1 MPKSSRAVTVHPMV
15 FRELEVLR
23 VRDVTPGMRRVTLTG
38 AQLGAFTSGSGHPM
52 AEFRSPGFDDDIRLH
67 FPYPGQADPVLP
79 VQLAHRVAFPK
90 DGPRSLSRVY
100 TVRRYDPEA
109 AELDID
115 FVRHGSGVA
124 TTWAHRVTP
133 GDRIHLGGPLASK
146 AFPATAD
153 WLLVAGDD
161 TALPA
166 IGRLLDEAP
175 EDLRAQV
182 FIEIAEDAHR
192 QELRALPGVTVHWLS
207 RAGAEAGTTSL
218 LLDVVRAADW
228 WDGAA
233 FAWVAGEQAA
243 VRDIRR
249 HLVED
254 RNLAKG
260 DIEFTGYWRRT
271 AVVALADDAAVP
283 DPEKTTPA
291 FSRFHD
297 LVELVPPLAIRAA
310 IGLGVGDLIA
320 RGVRTAEALAAAS
333 SSDPRAMAKL
343 LRYLH
348 AIDLLTETA
357 PGEYA
362 LTEVGEFMA
371 AEIWIDNLHPDGAQ
385 GRQEI
390 GLTGLVESIRTGR
403 AAYPSVAGRDY
414 AELCREQWYDDARLD
429 GAARRA
435 TFSAGPLASSRVLD
449 DIDHLVI
456 HADAA
461 SVYAREITAARP
473 GIRVTLCARP
483 TQADWLRR
491 DLPDSIP
498 DPAQRDRVT
507 VLEQSI
513 FDRAR
518 PRTRCCWSGRSA
530 RWPTPT

>member
-1 MPKSSRAVTVHPMV
+1 V
-15 FRELEVLR
+15 
-23 VRDVTPGMRRVTLTG
+23 
-38 AQLGAFTSGSGHPM
+38 
-52 AEFRSPGFDDDIRLH
+52 
-67 FPYPGQADPVLP
+67 
-79 VQLAHRVAFPK
+79 
-90 DGPRSLSRVY
+90 
-100 TVRRYDPEA
+100 
-109 AELDID
+109 
-115 FVRHGSGVA
+115 
-124 TTWAHRVTP
+124 
-133 GDRIHLGGPLASK
+133 
-146 AFPATAD
+146 
-153 WLLVAGDD
+153 
-161 TALPA
+161 
-166 IGRLLDEAP
+166 
-175 EDLRAQV
+175 
-182 FIEIAEDAHR
+182 
-192 QELRALPGVTVHWLS
+192 
-207 RAGAEAGTTSL
+207 
-218 LLDVVRAADW
+218 
-228 WDGAA
+228 
-233 FAWVAGEQAA
+233 
-243 VRDIRR
+243 
-249 HLVED
+249 
-254 RNLAKG
+254 
-260 DIEFTGYWRRT
+260 
-271 AVVALADDAAVP
+271 
-283 DPEKTTPA
+283 KTTPA

-414 AELCREQWYDDARLD
+414 AEPCREQWYDDARLD

-513 FDRAR
+513 FDRAPAADAVLLVGALDSLADADVTRALRRAAEGLTGPARFLLMERVFNTAELDENDGEADLIGLTRDGIGLRTMDELTPLIEAAGLGVVETR
-518 PRTRCCWSGRSA
+518 PVGWSAILRIL
-530 RWPTPT
+530 R